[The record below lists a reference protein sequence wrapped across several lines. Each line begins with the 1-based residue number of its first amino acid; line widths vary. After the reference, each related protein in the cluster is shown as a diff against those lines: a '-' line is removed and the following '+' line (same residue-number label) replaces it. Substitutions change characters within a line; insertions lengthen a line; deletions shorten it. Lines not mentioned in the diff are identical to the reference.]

1 MKNCYDEVKAILTKY
16 PQTRDDDM
24 LLYGQYLFQSQKVGK
39 EETFFKVLASAT
51 KRNLPSYESITRA
64 RRKVQEKEPSLR
76 GKKYGQ
82 RKKTEQEY
90 HDYYMSH

>member
-16 PQTRDDDM
+16 PQTRDNDM
-24 LLYGQYLFQSQKVGK
+24 LLYGQYLFQKNLVGK

-51 KRNLPSYESITRA
+51 KRNLPSYESVTRA

-82 RKKTEQEY
+82 RQKTEQEY
-90 HDYYMSH
+90 HDYYRNH